1 MTRDKER
8 EETMSATQKLA
19 AKILE
24 LQDRKAEIE
33 EQIKDLRTELD
44 ALIDE
49 GTTVDGDFKFT
60 KYVNTRFDDATA
72 KKNLSPEEYAL
83 ITVPKADSKLATQ
96 KLSGDRLEKCK
107 KTFGTIVKVGLVE
120 A

>member
-1 MTRDKER
+1 MTDVTKIAAKIMQLQAEIAER
-8 EETMSATQKLA
+8 EEAVKNMRATIAEHIPEGESA
-19 AKILE
+19 
-24 LQDRKAEIE
+24 
-33 EQIKDLRTELD
+33 
-44 ALIDE
+44 
-49 GTTVDGDFKFT
+49 DGDFKFT

-83 ITVPKADSKLATQ
+83 ITVPKADSKLAAQ

>member
-1 MTRDKER
+1 MNPK
-8 EETMSATQKLA
+8 QKLA
-19 AKILE
+19 AKIME
-24 LQDRKAEIE
+24 LQDRKAEIDDK
-33 EQIKDLRTELD
+33 IKELRSELE

-72 KKNLSPEEYAL
+72 KKNLSAEEYAL
-83 ITVPKADSKLATQ
+83 ISVPKADSKLAAQ
-96 KLSGDRLEKCK
+96 KLSGERLEKCK
-107 KTFGTIVKVGLVE
+107 KTFGSVVKVGLVE

>member
-1 MTRDKER
+1 MNTK
-8 EETMSATQKLA
+8 QKIA
-19 AKILE
+19 AKIME
-24 LQDRKAEIE
+24 LQDRKAEIDDK
-33 EQIKDLRTELD
+33 IKELRSELE

-72 KKNLSPEEYAL
+72 KKNLSAEEYAL
-83 ITVPKADSKLATQ
+83 ISVPKADSKLAAQ
-96 KLSGDRLEKCK
+96 KLSGERLEKCK
-107 KTFGTIVKVGLVE
+107 KTFGSVVKVGLIE